1 MDFNSIEYK
10 TGANKFAERIN
21 IECKTA
27 VSAEQVKKVLCVT
40 PFITLIENSIN
51 ENQIE
56 YGGKATYY
64 VNYLDSENNLKKC
77 ECGAEFSGRLK
88 PEIEITNVFG
98 FAKAVKTNTDLSGAY
113 LTVGGTVEACFET
126 TSVKR
131 TNLFTAEQDVIVNQT
146 TIDLNKSYGVK
157 KCLYPIEEQFE
168 LNYQIEEVLS
178 HKAESVITA
187 VQCGIGAIIVDGVT
201 QVSAIVLQKTQKR
214 DIIKVTKQ
222 IPFRVEIEH
231 DDATPEMLSVA
242 HVKEKSCKIDIAV
255 DEENSVSTVT
265 SSITL
270 AFEGEV
276 FSSPETSV
284 VTDAFSP
291 DYNLELL
298 REELTYNKQIEVKS
312 FTHGANILCQ
322 VEIDPVTKIITT
334 ADERVE
340 ELVCSYADGAI
351 KVTGVVSSI
360 CYASDG
366 QTISTFKVEGAFEK
380 VVEMQL
386 PDGAIVSAT
395 ARVFDAKARIS
406 GENQVELVAE
416 IYFTVYP
423 EEVKKQTV
431 ICGVNTLSEK
441 QKNQSAISVYI
452 PFEGEELWSIAKRLG
467 VHPETVAK
475 TNKELIF
482 PLTGKERIVIYR
494 QK

>member
-1 MDFNSIEYK
+1 MELNSIEYK
-10 TGANKFAERIN
+10 SGANRLAERITT
-21 IECKTA
+21 ECKST
-27 VSAEQVKKVLCVT
+27 VSVEQVKKVLCVT
-40 PFITLIENSIN
+40 PLVTIVESTVN

-56 YGGKATYY
+56 YGGRATFYI
-64 VNYLDSENNLKKC
+64 NYIDSENNLKKC
-77 ECGAEFSGRLK
+77 ECGAEFNGKIKS
-88 PEIEITNVFG
+88 ETDITSAFG
-98 FAKAVKTNTDLSGAY
+98 VCRAVKTNTDLSGAF
-113 LTVGGTVEACFET
+113 LSVNCTVEVCFET
-126 TSVKR
+126 TTIKKS
-131 TNLFTAEQDVIVNQT
+131 NLFFGEDGVITNQVN
-146 TIDLNKSYGVK
+146 IDINKSYGIK
-157 KCLYPIEEQFE
+157 KCLYPIEEQFD

-214 DIIKVTKQ
+214 DIIKVYKQ

-242 HVKEKSCKIDIAV
+242 RVKEKSYKIDIAV
-255 DEENSVSTVT
+255 DEENSTSTVT
-265 SSITL
+265 ANVTL

-276 FSSPETSV
+276 FSTPETSV
-284 VTDAFSP
+284 VVDAFSP

-298 REELTYNKQIEVKS
+298 REEIVYNKQIEVKS
-312 FTHGANILCQ
+312 FTHGATIESQ
-322 VEIDPVTKIITT
+322 VELEPTAKIIAT
-334 ADERVE
+334 ADEKIE
-340 ELVCSYADGAI
+340 ELVCSYIDGEI
-351 KVTGVVSSI
+351 KVTGVISAT
-360 CYASDG
+360 CYALDN
-366 QTISTFKVEGAFEK
+366 QTVTTFKVEGAFEK
-380 VVEMQL
+380 TMEVAL
-386 PDGAIVSAT
+386 PDGVIISAV
-395 ARVFDAKARIS
+395 AKVFDCKVKLS
-406 GENQVELVAE
+406 GENQVETSAE

-467 VHPETVAK
+467 VCPETVAQ
-475 TNKELIF
+475 TNKDLVF